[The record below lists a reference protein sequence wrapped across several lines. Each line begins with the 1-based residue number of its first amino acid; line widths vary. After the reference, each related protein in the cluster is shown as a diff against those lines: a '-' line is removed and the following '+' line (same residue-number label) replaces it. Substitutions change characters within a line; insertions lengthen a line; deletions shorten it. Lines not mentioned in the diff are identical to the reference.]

1 MSGESR
7 LPLLLGC
14 NEVPQSPSGIV
25 PEKTK
30 QITRRC
36 FHPLKAV
43 TSPSIPH
50 VISGDHMGNLHLPT
64 YGTTSLL
71 VEANWRTA
79 DSGLLPLHISNGITL
94 IKVLMDTARGAGIYE
109 KPLPCISV
117 QTKWGTWTSVSNQ
130 AGTRHHPLPIPH
142 SGWNGVKGNR

>member
-1 MSGESR
+1 MADR
-7 LPLLLGC
+7 LPVLLGC
-14 NEVPQSPSGIV
+14 NEVPQSPSGIM

-30 QITRRC
+30 QITRRF

-43 TSPSIPH
+43 TSPSIPY

-64 YGTTSLL
+64 YGTASLL
-71 VEANWRTA
+71 VEANWRTG

-94 IKVLMDTARGAGIYE
+94 IKVLMDTSRGAVIYE

-117 QTKWGTWTSVSNQ
+117 QTNGEPRPLSLIRQVQGIILYPSPTVGGMVSKEI
-130 AGTRHHPLPIPH
+130 R
-142 SGWNGVKGNR
+142 